1 MIGKRIAL
9 AATTTNNGS
18 TGAAKPV
25 DEVAVC
31 VNDELTCINDD
42 IPVVTNVRPM
52 ASIDTNDLCK
62 TLCETRTH
70 ELKNILAR
78 PTLVNTFNWS
88 TASIAATPLLTN
100 LSFPSAFLTNV
111 MIANKVSGFLGFKG
125 KLILTLQ
132 INPERFHQG
141 RLIMN
146 WFPQNTYAT
155 GSRVAVSNN
164 RLVYSTQLPNVQF
177 DCATN
182 STVQLEVDYVSP
194 TVAYDLID
202 GEGQMGGVSVIVYSP
217 LVTVLGAT
225 TLTCKLWAHYED
237 VTLAFPL
244 RPQSMKTAVVRRNLV
259 KTKTEMEEVAAGIG
273 PISSILAATSIY
285 ADALKGV
292 PLLSSIVAPV
302 SWASAILARAAS
314 SFGFSKPMISAPQHR
329 VVSSK
334 FPYSMNSTGT
344 DSSQNLGMFADTKV
358 ADYPNFGA
366 TNVDELSIHYVTQV
380 PSHLISFN
388 WSNGSLTDTLLFS
401 TQLSPNVMVTT
412 RTFGGTV
419 VVDPSPIFYIS
430 NMFQLWRG
438 SYTFNIKF
446 VKTEFHSGRLIFAY
460 EPNPV
465 NNLPTTL
472 NCNYMYKEILD
483 LRTSN
488 EFSITVPYISVH
500 PYLEVQG
507 TLQETASGRVWLF
520 IETPLQ
526 APTTVAS
533 SIDIIMEVAAGP
545 DFEVAVPVSP
555 IWVPVTF
562 SGGPLPNI
570 VAPGKDLEVDLS
582 EEKEAFYAQALG
594 TNVMPNQT
602 QTSDGKVI
610 NGEIDSGGLTPSM
623 LCIGERVLSIRQLL
637 KRSIL
642 YYSRE
647 QAGALN
653 DMIFSPQ
660 LISVC
665 SIGTLGAVNSPPVLI
680 DNINYFGLLYRY
692 HRGGINIRFYTNET
706 GQNNFAGTINP
717 KSDVLAFPT
726 NASSIISDTTNP
738 VAFGT
743 SSIGGGV
750 EINVPNYSRWPFNPI
765 YEQTSLSSTTPL
777 PFAANNLVRVKSSQN
792 ITTPF
797 IFRQAA
803 DDFSFGYFIGTVP
816 MIQKTVTIL
825 ASATTKWA

>member
-1 MIGKRIAL
+1 MERIPL
-9 AATTTNNGS
+9 ASTTTNNGS
-18 TGAAKPV
+18 VGALKPTN
-25 DEVAVC
+25 EVAIC
-31 VNDELTCINDD
+31 VGDELTCINDD
-42 IPVVTNVRPM
+42 IPIVTNVRPM

-78 PTLVNTFNWS
+78 PTLVNTFTWS
-88 TASIAATPLLTN
+88 TVNVPTTILVNN
-100 LSFPSAFLTNV
+100 LSFPSAFLTNA
-111 MIANKVSGFLGFKG
+111 MIRDKVSGFLGFKG
-125 KLILTLQ
+125 KLILSLQ
-132 INPERFHQG
+132 INPERYHQG

-146 WFPQNTYAT
+146 WFPQTTYAT
-155 GSRVAVSNN
+155 GSRITVSNS
-164 RLVYSTQLPNVQF
+164 RLAYSTQLPNVQF
-177 DCATN
+177 DCASN

-202 GEGQMGGVSVIVYSP
+202 GEGQMGGVSVVVYSP

-225 TLTCKLWAHYED
+225 SLTCKLWAHYED
-237 VTLAFPL
+237 VELSFPL
-244 RPQSMKTAVVRRNLV
+244 RPQSLKTATKRRNLV
-259 KTKTEMEEVAAGIG
+259 KDKSEMEQLASGIG

-292 PLLSSIVAPV
+292 PLLSSFVTPV
-302 SWASAILARAAS
+302 SWASAILAKTAS
-314 SFGFSKPMISAPQHR
+314 SFGFSKPLISTPQAR

-334 FPYSMNSTGT
+334 FPYSVNSTAT

-366 TNVDELSIHYVTQV
+366 TNADEMSVRFVTQV

-388 WSNGSLTDTLLFS
+388 WSNGNVSDTLLWS
-401 TQLSPNVMVTT
+401 TQLSPNVMVQT
-412 RTFGGTV
+412 RTFGGTT
-419 VVDPSPIFYIS
+419 VVDPSPLFYLA
-430 NMFQLWRG
+430 NMFLLWRG
-438 SYTFNIKF
+438 SFTFNVKV

-465 NNLPTTL
+465 NNLPTTV

-483 LRTSN
+483 LRTAN
-488 EFSITVPYISVH
+488 EFSVTVPYISVH

-520 IETPLQ
+520 VETPLQ
-526 APTTVAS
+526 APTTVAATVEVLV
-533 SIDIIMEVAAGP
+533 EVAAGP
-545 DFEVAVPVSP
+545 DFELAVPVSP

-570 VAPGKDLEVDLS
+570 VQPGEDLEVDLT
-582 EEKEAFYAQALG
+582 EKEVFYPQSLG
-594 TNVMPNQT
+594 TNIMPTET
-602 QTSDGKVI
+602 QTSDAKII
-610 NGEIDSGGLTPSM
+610 NGELDSGGLTPSM
-623 LCIGERVLSIRQLL
+623 LCIGERVLSLRQLL

-642 YYSRE
+642 YFSRE
-647 QAGALN
+647 QAGTLT
-653 DMIFSPQ
+653 DIIFSPQ

-665 SIGTLGAVNSPPVLI
+665 SIGTLGAVNSPPVMI

-692 HRGGINIRFYTNET
+692 HRGGINIRFYTNEA
-706 GQNNFAGTINP
+706 GQNNYAGCINS
-717 KSDVLAFPT
+717 KSDVLAYPVG
-726 NASSIISDTTNP
+726 ASALITDTTVP

-750 EINVPNYSRWPFNPI
+750 ELNVPNYSRWPFNPI
-765 YEQTSLSSTTPL
+765 YEQTLLSSTTVL
-777 PFAANNLVRVKSSQN
+777 PFAANNLVRVKASQN

-816 MIQKTVTIL
+816 MVQKTLTIL